1 MRSGDEPTLMR
12 RIVTALLLAAIVLI
26 ALAITAARDEEDET
40 YRVRAIFDNVSAA
53 VGGEDVR
60 VAGATVGR
68 IESMDVTEDHKA
80 AVVLS
85 IDDTKFAPF
94 RRDARCTIR
103 PQSLIGEKYVECDP
117 GTYGAPKLAEI
128 EEGDGAG
135 QHLLPLARTSSP
147 VDLDLINNIMRL
159 PYRERFSILISE
171 LGAGLAGRGDDLDA
185 LIRRAN
191 PALRETDRVLA
202 ILARQNGVLE
212 RLAADSDTSLAPL
225 AREKERLTS
234 FIRNANATGQATAER
249 RDEMEASIR
258 RLPGFLRE
266 LRPLMA
272 DLNGFAVQGTPVAA
286 DLRTAGADVSRLIRA
301 MGPFSRGALPALQT
315 LGDAARTGRPAL
327 LRTRPLIR
335 DLASFAQV
343 ARPVS
348 TNLDRFTASFDRTGG
363 IERFADYLFF
373 QTLAVNGF
381 DGLGHY
387 LRAGLIVNLCSLY
400 AIRPAAGCSA
410 NFTQGST
417 AAAARSKDR
426 PDLGPRLAE
435 MPELAREGEAGQGE
449 RAPEGSVPA
458 GGTPEARRLAEE
470 IRKRGNETIEN
481 IRKRADE
488 GSPALDEVSDPLLDY
503 LLGGTP

>member
-1 MRSGDEPTLMR
+1 MR

-26 ALAITAARDEEDET
+26 ALAITAARDSDDES
-40 YRVRAIFDNVSAA
+40 YRVRAIFDNVAAA

-68 IESMDVTEDHKA
+68 IESMDVTPENKA
-80 AVVLS
+80 AVVLA
-85 IDDTKFAPF
+85 IDDAKFTPF
-94 RRDARCTIR
+94 RRDAMCTIR

-117 GTYGAPKLAEI
+117 GTFHAPELAEI
-128 EEGDGAG
+128 EEGDGEG
-135 QHLLPLARTSSP
+135 EHLLPLARTSSP
-147 VDLDLINNIMRL
+147 VDIDLINNIMRL

-202 ILARQNGVLE
+202 ILARQNRVLAD
-212 RLAADSDTSLAPL
+212 LAESSDASLAPL
-225 AREKERLTS
+225 AREKERLTG

-249 RDEMEASIR
+249 RDEIETSIH

-272 DLNGFAVQGTPVAA
+272 DLNGFAQQGSPVAA
-286 DLRTAGADVSRLIRA
+286 DLRAAGPDVSRLIRA
-301 MGPFSRGALPALQT
+301 MGPFSRGALPAIET
-315 LGDAARTGRPAL
+315 LGEATRVGRPAL
-327 LRTRPLIR
+327 VRTRPLIQ

-348 TNLDRFTASFDRTGG
+348 TDLDRFTASFDRTGG
-363 IERFADYLFF
+363 IERLADYLFF

-381 DGLGHY
+381 DGIGHY

-400 AIRPAAGCSA
+400 AIRPAAGCSS
-410 NFTQGST
+410 NFTQGAST
-417 AAAARSKDR
+417 ATAAGSRDG
-426 PDLGPRLAE
+426 DLGPRLAD
-435 MPELAREGEAGQGE
+435 MPELARRRDAKGPGD
-449 RAPEGSVPA
+449 APSGSVPP
-458 GGTPEARRLAEE
+458 GGSPEARRLAEE

-481 IRKRADE
+481 IRKGAE
-488 GSPALDEVSDPLLDY
+488 GGSPALDEVGDPLLDY
-503 LLGGTP
+503 LFGGTP